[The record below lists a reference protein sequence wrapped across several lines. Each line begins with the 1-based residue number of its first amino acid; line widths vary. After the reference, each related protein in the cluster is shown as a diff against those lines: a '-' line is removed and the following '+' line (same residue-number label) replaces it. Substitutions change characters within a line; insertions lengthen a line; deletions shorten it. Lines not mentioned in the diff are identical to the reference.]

1 MTDALDLFTKSL
13 LTFAHDTPSPKVKI
27 EKLKAVVYKRAVRPK
42 PIFTLNDL
50 PQNHPQSIRS
60 AMLAFFAHS
69 CSLSYE
75 RRLIDVMVPALSG
88 FLYVPGCRVSWYV
101 R

>member
-1 MTDALDLFTKSL
+1 MTYALDLFVKSL
-13 LTFAHDTPSPKVKI
+13 LTFARDTLDPIVKI
-27 EKLKAVVYKRAVRPK
+27 EKLKAVVYKCAVRIK
-42 PIFTLNDL
+42 PILSLNDL
-50 PQNHPQSIRS
+50 PRDHPQSISS

-75 RRLIDVMVPALSG
+75 RRLIDAMVPALSG
-88 FLYVPGCRVSWYV
+88 FLYVPGCRVSQYV